1 MGGLAIAVLL
11 GGAVFWHELERIDDE
26 FVDQAVEAARD
37 LQRMLPLT
45 LGSDTAPAAQVA
57 LDSFVADHAR
67 MAKDHFSIVEV
78 YGRDRKPVAEATA
91 ADAVGLESAVDRSIH
106 HFPPIGDSWYTKHV
120 VEKRL
125 YLQVVTPLVVEGA
138 VVGWFEGVYRITPGS
153 LDAATRDAVRAVIT
167 VILAVL
173 ATTGLLYPIIVRLNR
188 GLLARSQA
196 LLDANLG
203 TLEALGS
210 AIAKRD
216 SDTGSHNY
224 RVTLYAVRLAEAVG
238 VPPSRIQAL
247 VKGAF
252 LHDIG
257 KLAIPDAIL
266 LKPGKLDEAEF
277 SVMKTHVNHGI
288 DVVRRFEWLDDAADV
303 VGHHHEKFDGSGY
316 MDGLAGENIPINA
329 RIFAIA
335 DVFDALTSRRPYK
348 EPMSVDKSLAVMSEG
363 RGGHFDP
370 ALLDV
375 FVARAAALH
384 AEIAACDED
393 CLATTLRS
401 LTREYFTDMAI
412 G

>member
-1 MGGLAIAVLL
+1 
-11 GGAVFWHELERIDDE
+11 
-26 FVDQAVEAARD
+26 
-37 LQRMLPLT
+37 
-45 LGSDTAPAAQVA
+45 
-57 LDSFVADHAR
+57 
-67 MAKDHFSIVEV
+67 
-78 YGRDRKPVAEATA
+78 
-91 ADAVGLESAVDRSIH
+91 
-106 HFPPIGDSWYTKHV
+106 
-120 VEKRL
+120 
-125 YLQVVTPLVVEGA
+125 VTPLSADGA
-138 VVGWFEGVYRITPGS
+138 LIGWFEGIYRVAPAS
-153 LDAATRDAVRAVIT
+153 LANATHDAIRAVVT

-173 ATTGLLYPIIVRLNR
+173 ATTGLLYPIILRLNR

-203 TLEALGS
+203 TLETLGS

-224 RVTLYAVRLAEAVG
+224 RVTLYAVRLAESVG
-238 VPPSRIQAL
+238 LPSARVRAL

-277 SVMKTHVNHGI
+277 TVMKTHVSHGT
-288 DVVRRFEWLDDAADV
+288 DVVGRFQWLNDAADV

-316 MDGLAGENIPINA
+316 TSGLAGEDIPINA

-348 EPMSVDKSLAVMSEG
+348 EPMSVAKALSVMIEG
-363 RGGHFDP
+363 RGSHFDP

-375 FVARAAALH
+375 FVAQAEALH
-384 AEIAACDED
+384 AEIAPCDEA
-393 CLATTLRS
+393 CLAATLRDV
-401 LTREYFTDMAI
+401 TRGYFAAA
-412 G
+412 